1 VSLSDRRPECF
12 LRALDIKIKLCQM
25 RGADNALDND
35 LRSRDKYHFGK
46 MIRKLRAILKSRYSC
61 LNLVSW
67 VGCFTLK

>member
-1 VSLSDRRPECF
+1 
-12 LRALDIKIKLCQM
+12 M